1 MEISNLSDSEFKT
14 LVMRTLKELSEDFSS
29 IKKTQA
35 EPKDALIEMKNN
47 VQGNNSRVHEAENLI
62 NDLEH
67 KEAKKQ
73 PISTTRRKKN
83 PKKPED
89 SVSSLWDNFKRSYIY
104 RGARRRRERAR
115 NWKSI

>member
-73 PISTTRRKKN
+73 PIRTRRRKKN
-83 PKKPED
+83 PE
-89 SVSSLWDNFKRSYIY
+89 KR
-104 RGARRRRERAR
+104 G
-115 NWKSI
+115 